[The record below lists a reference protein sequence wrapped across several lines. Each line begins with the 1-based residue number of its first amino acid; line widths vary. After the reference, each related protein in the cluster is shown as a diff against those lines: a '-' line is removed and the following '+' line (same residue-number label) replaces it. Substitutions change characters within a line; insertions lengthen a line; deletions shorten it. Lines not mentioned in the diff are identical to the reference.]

1 MRFLISLLVNGLLVY
16 LAAEILPGVSVAGY
30 MEAVLAALLLS
41 FVNFFVRPVL
51 TILTFPITLITLG
64 LFLLVINGAMV
75 LLVDWLLDGFS
86 VDSLFW
92 AIIFIIILSIFN
104 LIAGGLTGGRRKNE

>member
-41 FVNFFVRPVL
+41 FVNFFVRPAL

-64 LFLLVINGAMV
+64 FFLLVLNGAMV
-75 LLVDWLLDGFS
+75 LLVDWLLAGFS
-86 VDSLFW
+86 VDGLFW
-92 AIIFIIILSIFN
+92 AIIFTIILAIFN
-104 LIAGGLTGGRRKNE
+104 LIAGSLMGGEKKK